1 MYTSDIFLNTHKC
14 FNNCNKTINGLN
26 KNKNVKTII
35 IKSCFDINLN
45 GKIIRKKSC
54 IFLSQLFFKFS

>member
-14 FNNCNKTINGLN
+14 FNICNKTINGLN

-54 IFLSQLFFKFS
+54 KFS